1 MKGRRREKK
10 GKWGE
15 EGEKKGK
22 RRGEEGEWVR
32 ADDRS
37 IINSGV
43 QDYQTGR
50 MQATMLVI

>member
-1 MKGRRREKK
+1 MRGVRGVSRVRE
-10 GKWGE
+10 WV
-15 EGEKKGK
+15 
-22 RRGEEGEWVR
+22 RGQWVR